1 MRPRSVRLAALF
13 LALLLACLPACS
25 KKVTEEVPL
34 DTPDAETTGARVHVE
49 PGARPESVAANV
61 PGAAPAATGAE
72 SVMRSAEGP

>member
-34 DTPDAETTGARVHVE
+34 DTPDAETTEYG
-49 PGARPESVAANV
+49 PSVLFSQDEGD
-61 PGAAPAATGAE
+61 PDLLTGIWIGE
-72 SVMRSAEGP
+72 E